1 MKILIVEDDA
11 QVGRLLQRI
20 LEEDGYAVDLVH
32 TGEEARTLAFVHE
45 YDGIVLDLE
54 LPDHH
59 GFTILQELR
68 RQGRTTPV
76 LILTGLAEEA
86 VVVRG
91 LNAGADDFVRKPVS
105 NAEFRARVGALVRR
119 GGGTGRTEVLEFADL
134 TLNRLTHQAR
144 CGIRPLD
151 LTPKEFALLEHFLLR
166 PGEIVHRT
174 DLLEKHWD
182 LNFDPASNV
191 VDVHVARLRSK
202 LRDSGTRVRIRTIRG
217 VGLQLADPGEGER

>member
-1 MKILIVEDDA
+1 MKILIVEDDM

-20 LEEDGYAVDLVH
+20 LDEDGYAVDLVH

-68 RQGRTTPV
+68 RQGRTTPI

-105 NAEFRARVGALVRR
+105 SAEFRARVGALVRR
-119 GGGTGRTEVLEFADL
+119 GGGAGRTEVLEFADV

-144 CGIRPLD
+144 CATRPLD
-151 LTPKEFALLEHFLLR
+151 LTPKEFALLEHFLQR

-174 DLLEKHWD
+174 DLLEKLWD
-182 LNFDPASNV
+182 QNFDPASNV
-191 VDVHVARLRSK
+191 VDVHLARLRAK
-202 LRDSGTRVRIRTIRG
+202 LRDAETRIGLRTVRG
-217 VGLQLADPGEGER
+217 VGIQLVDRGAGGV